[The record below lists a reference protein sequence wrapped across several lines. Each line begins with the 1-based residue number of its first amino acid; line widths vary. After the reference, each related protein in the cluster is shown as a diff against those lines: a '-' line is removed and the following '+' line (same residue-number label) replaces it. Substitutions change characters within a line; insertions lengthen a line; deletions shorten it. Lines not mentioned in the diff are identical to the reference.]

1 MALKPITSG
10 TNGTMRKRIEIN
22 ERRTPVRMRR
32 RVDPNEVYVD
42 LQQGFRPVD
51 VARKYQITRQRVYQ
65 IKDEIEQRASHAE

>member
-10 TNGTMRKRIEIN
+10 TNGTMSKRIEIN